1 MKRKTASIWMVVLS
15 VLAVI
20 GLFDMLLD
28 RNYVMLLPLAV
39 LAIIFA
45 LYKWNPG
52 RRNAQ
57 PRIKPRGPAAGKP
70 RSAST
75 AAKNRVRKT
84 SPFRVIDGGKDDDSM
99 PKYH

>member
-1 MKRKTASIWMVVLS
+1 MKRKTASIWMVILS

-20 GLFDMLLD
+20 GLVDMLLD

-57 PRIKPRGPAAGKP
+57 PRIKPGRAAASRP
-70 RSAST
+70 RSSST
-75 AAKNRVRKT
+75 AAKNRARKP